1 MAAPLSSFG
10 YLDSPDRIRTDLAD
24 AHRRAWGHVAAP
36 GTWLTGS
43 ERVAI
48 ANETRL
54 ARSCALCRERK
65 SALSPF
71 AIDGVHDDAGS
82 LSPPIVDAIHR
93 VTTDAARLSERW
105 YRSLL
110 DQGLTSEAYV
120 EALGVAVLVISVDRF
135 HHAMGLPLESLP
147 SPVQGEPSRDRPAGT
162 SEGEAWVPMLNGK
175 RAAEEVGL
183 RAPTAPFVIRA
194 LSLVP
199 AEVRAWQDLSAAQYL
214 APDQMLDFG
223 TVRAINRSQIEL
235 VAGRV
240 SRLNECFY

>member
-1 MAAPLSSFG
+1 
-10 YLDSPDRIRTDLAD
+10 
-24 AHRRAWGHVAAP
+24 
-36 GTWLTGS
+36 
-43 ERVAI
+43 
-48 ANETRL
+48 
-54 ARSCALCRERK
+54 
-65 SALSPF
+65 
-71 AIDGVHDDAGS
+71 
-82 LSPPIVDAIHR
+82 
-93 VTTDAARLSERW
+93 
-105 YRSLL
+105 
-110 DQGLTSEAYV
+110 
-120 EALGVAVLVISVDRF
+120 
-135 HHAMGLPLESLP
+135 MGLPLESLP

-162 SEGEAWVPMLNGK
+162 GEGEAWVPMLNGK